1 MTRKNSADLQ
11 ASSVHRELRSRIL
24 SLDLRPGARLVEED
38 LAANLEAGRTPVREA
53 LLRLQG
59 EGFVVRDRGWVVQA
73 VDSADVKAIFESRI
87 AIEGFATRLA
97 AERITDAELAEITAL
112 IAEMSPPNTPPRKK
126 LNRMNQELHLKILQ
140 ASRNPMLLQFHEK
153 TQFHYWNMQDP
164 IIFSNEQL
172 DVSHVQH
179 QQLLEALQAH
189 DGDRAERLAREHV
202 MQTMDIVCN
211 ALEE

>member
-59 EGFVVRDRGWVVQA
+59 EGFVVRDRGWVVQT
-73 VDSADVKAIFESRI
+73 VDTAGIKAIFESRI
-87 AIEGFATRLA
+87 AIEGYATRLA
-97 AERITDAELAEITAL
+97 AERITDAELADITTLLAD
-112 IAEMSPPNTPPRKK
+112 MSPPNTPSRKT
-126 LNRMNQELHLKILQ
+126 LNRMNQSLHQKILQ
-140 ASRNPMLLQFHEK
+140 ASQNPMLLQFHEK

-164 IIFSNEQL
+164 IIFSGEQL
-172 DVSHVQH
+172 DVSHQQH
-179 QQLLEALQAH
+179 RELLDALQAH
-189 DGDRAERLAREHV
+189 DGDRAEALARAHV